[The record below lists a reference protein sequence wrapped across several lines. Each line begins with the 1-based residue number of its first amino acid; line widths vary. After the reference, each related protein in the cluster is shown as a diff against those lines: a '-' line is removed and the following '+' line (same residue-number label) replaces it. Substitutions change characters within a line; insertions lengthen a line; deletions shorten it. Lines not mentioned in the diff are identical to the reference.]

1 MRPLKQDHDVDALEA
16 VLPVASNLG
25 LPPEEEWA
33 DSPLRVLV
41 LGRERS
47 HIGKKRWKGVRY

>member
-1 MRPLKQDHDVDALEA
+1 MGIPSALPYSQPVRPLKQDHDVDALEA

-33 DSPLRVLV
+33 DAP
-41 LGRERS
+41 
-47 HIGKKRWKGVRY
+47 